1 MSDFSNWDEQEQ
13 RIFIAKIIHNI
24 NYSQTNLVL
33 MKSIVELWDRYP
45 VREAIYFTQNLINQ
59 KPYKMEIQ
67 SINPSYN
74 IINKDSMLKLS
85 TELSQ
90 LIKEKGLSSNIQGKQ
105 FVNVEGW
112 QFAGASLG
120 LMPIITSTQDLS
132 NETAIKYMATCEVRN
147 ITTGQ
152 LVATGIAL
160 CSNAEKTKRFFDEY
174 AILSMAQ
181 TRAIGKAYRNLLAWL
196 MKAAGFEATP
206 AEEMDFARD
215 ETPDQKPKVVEV
227 VAEEIPVEVDRD
239 AIIKDI
245 QAVARMKDL
254 TDIFFSNKEYNRK
267 RPAINEINDC

>member
-1 MSDFSNWDEQEQ
+1 
-13 RIFIAKIIHNI
+13 
-24 NYSQTNLVL
+24 
-33 MKSIVELWDRYP
+33 
-45 VREAIYFTQNLINQ
+45 
-59 KPYKMEIQ
+59 MEMQ
-67 SINPSYN
+67 LTKPSYEL
-74 IINKDSMLKLS
+74 INKDSMLQLA

-112 QFAGASLG
+112 QFCGASLG

-160 CSNAEKTKRFFDEY
+160 CSNAEKTKRYFDEY

-206 AEEMDFARD
+206 AEEMDFAK
-215 ETPDQKPKVVEV
+215 EEAPTKKPKVVEV

-245 QAVARMKDL
+245 QAAARMKDL
-254 TDIFFSNKEYNRK
+254 TDIFFSNKEYIEK
-267 RPAINEINDC
+267 DQQLMKLMTAKKESLTTKKK

>member
-1 MSDFSNWDEQEQ
+1 
-13 RIFIAKIIHNI
+13 
-24 NYSQTNLVL
+24 
-33 MKSIVELWDRYP
+33 
-45 VREAIYFTQNLINQ
+45 
-59 KPYKMEIQ
+59 MEIQ

-215 ETPDQKPKVVEV
+215 EVPAKKPKVVEV

-254 TDIFFSNKEYNRK
+254 TDIFFSNKEYIEK
-267 RPAINEINDC
+267 DQQLIKLMTAKKESLTTKKK

>member
-1 MSDFSNWDEQEQ
+1 MEM
-13 RIFIAKIIHNI
+13 
-24 NYSQTNLVL
+24 QT
-33 MKSIVELWDRYP
+33 
-45 VREAIYFTQNLINQ
+45 
-59 KPYKMEIQ
+59 
-67 SINPSYN
+67 INPSYN

-160 CSNAEKTKRFFDEY
+160 CSNAEKTKRYFDEY

-206 AEEMDFARD
+206 AEEMDFADAKADARAKE
-215 ETPDQKPKVVEV
+215 ETPTKKPKVVEV
-227 VAEEIPVEVDRD
+227 VVEEVPVEVDRD

-245 QAVARMKDL
+245 QAAARMKDL
-254 TDIFFSNKEYNRK
+254 TDIFFSNKEYIEK
-267 RPAINEINDC
+267 DQQLMKLMTAKKESLTTKKK

>member
-1 MSDFSNWDEQEQ
+1 
-13 RIFIAKIIHNI
+13 
-24 NYSQTNLVL
+24 
-33 MKSIVELWDRYP
+33 
-45 VREAIYFTQNLINQ
+45 
-59 KPYKMEIQ
+59 MEMQIT
-67 SINPSYN
+67 SPSYEL
-74 IINKDSMLKLS
+74 INKDSMLKLS
-85 TELSQ
+85 TELSK

-215 ETPDQKPKVVEV
+215 EAPAKKPKVVEV
-227 VAEEIPVEVDRD
+227 VAEEMPVEVDRD

-254 TDIFFSNKEYNRK
+254 TDIFFSNKEYIEK
-267 RPAINEINDC
+267 DQQLMKLMTAKKESLTTKKK

>member
-1 MSDFSNWDEQEQ
+1 
-13 RIFIAKIIHNI
+13 
-24 NYSQTNLVL
+24 
-33 MKSIVELWDRYP
+33 
-45 VREAIYFTQNLINQ
+45 
-59 KPYKMEIQ
+59 MEIQ
-67 SINPSYN
+67 LTNPSYEL
-74 IINKDSMLKLS
+74 INKDSMLKLS

-120 LMPIITSTQDLS
+120 LMPIITETTDLTRRGT
-132 NETAIKYMATCEVRN
+132 EPGQVEIKYMAKCEVRN
-147 ITTGQ
+147 ITSGQ
-152 LVATGIAL
+152 LVATGVAL
-160 CSNAEKTKRFFDEY
+160 CSNFERSKKGFDEY

-206 AEEMDFARD
+206 AEEMDFADAKADARAK
-215 ETPDQKPKVVEV
+215 EEAPAKKPKVVDV
-227 VAEEIPVEVDRD
+227 VAEEIPIEVDRD

-254 TDIFFSNKEYNRK
+254 TDIFFSNKEYIEK
-267 RPAINEINDC
+267 DQQLMKLMTAKKESLTTKKK

>member
-1 MSDFSNWDEQEQ
+1 
-13 RIFIAKIIHNI
+13 
-24 NYSQTNLVL
+24 
-33 MKSIVELWDRYP
+33 
-45 VREAIYFTQNLINQ
+45 
-59 KPYKMEIQ
+59 MEIQ
-67 SINPSYN
+67 SINPSYEL
-74 IINKDSMLKLS
+74 INKDSMLKLS

-206 AEEMDFARD
+206 AEEMDFAKE
-215 ETPDQKPKVVEV
+215 ETPTKKPKVVEV

-254 TDIFFSNKEYNRK
+254 TDIFFSNKEYIEK
-267 RPAINEINDC
+267 DQQLMKLMTAKKESLTTKKK

>member
-1 MSDFSNWDEQEQ
+1 
-13 RIFIAKIIHNI
+13 
-24 NYSQTNLVL
+24 
-33 MKSIVELWDRYP
+33 
-45 VREAIYFTQNLINQ
+45 
-59 KPYKMEIQ
+59 MEVQ
-67 SINPSYN
+67 LTNPSYEL
-74 IINKDSMLKLS
+74 INKDSMLKLS

-160 CSNAEKTKRFFDEY
+160 CSNAEKTKRYFDEY

-206 AEEMDFARD
+206 AEEMDFAKD
-215 ETPDQKPKVVEV
+215 ETPTKKPKVVEV

-239 AIIKDI
+239 EIVKNI
-245 QAVARMKDL
+245 QAAARMKDL
-254 TDIFFSNKEYNRK
+254 TDIFFSNKEYIEK
-267 RPAINEINDC
+267 DQQLMKLMTAKKESLTTKKK

>member
-1 MSDFSNWDEQEQ
+1 MEMQLTKPTYD
-13 RIFIAKIIHNI
+13 
-24 NYSQTNLVL
+24 
-33 MKSIVELWDRYP
+33 IV
-45 VREAIYFTQNLINQ
+45 
-59 KPYKMEIQ
+59 
-67 SINPSYN
+67 
-74 IINKDSMLKLS
+74 NKDSMLQLA

-112 QFAGASLG
+112 QFCGASLG
-120 LMPIITSTQDLS
+120 LMPIITETTDLTRRGT
-132 NETAIKYMATCEVRN
+132 EPGQVEIKYMAKCEVRN
-147 ITTGQ
+147 ITSGQ
-152 LVATGIAL
+152 LVATGVAL
-160 CSNAEKTKRFFDEY
+160 CSNFERSKKGFDEY

-215 ETPDQKPKVVEV
+215 EAPAKKPKVVEV
-227 VAEEIPVEVDRD
+227 VAEEMPVEVDRD

-254 TDIFFSNKEYNRK
+254 TDIFFSNKDYIEK
-267 RPAINEINDC
+267 DQQLMKLMTAKKESLTTKKK

>member
-1 MSDFSNWDEQEQ
+1 MQL
-13 RIFIAKIIHNI
+13 
-24 NYSQTNLVL
+24 T
-33 MKSIVELWDRYP
+33 
-45 VREAIYFTQNLINQ
+45 
-59 KPYKMEIQ
+59 
-67 SINPSYN
+67 NPSYEL
-74 IINKDSMLKLS
+74 INKDSMLKLS

-120 LMPIITSTQDLS
+120 LMPIITITTDLS
-132 NETAIKYMATCEVRN
+132 KDDEIKYMATCEVRN
-147 ITTGQ
+147 ITSGQ

-160 CSNAEKTKRFFDEY
+160 CSNKEKTKRFFDEY

-215 ETPDQKPKVVEV
+215 EVPAKKPKVVEV
-227 VAEEIPVEVDRD
+227 VAEEMPVEVDRD

-245 QAVARMKDL
+245 QAVGRMKDL
-254 TDIFFSNKEYNRK
+254 TDVFFANKEYIEK
-267 RPAINEINDC
+267 DQQLMKLMTAKKESLTTKKK

>member
-1 MSDFSNWDEQEQ
+1 
-13 RIFIAKIIHNI
+13 
-24 NYSQTNLVL
+24 
-33 MKSIVELWDRYP
+33 
-45 VREAIYFTQNLINQ
+45 
-59 KPYKMEIQ
+59 MEMQ
-67 SINPSYN
+67 LTNPSYEL
-74 IINKDSMLKLS
+74 INKDSMLKLS

-160 CSNAEKTKRFFDEY
+160 CSNAEKTKRYFDEY

-206 AEEMDFARD
+206 AEEMDFAK
-215 ETPDQKPKVVEV
+215 EEAPTKKPKVVEV
-227 VAEEIPVEVDRD
+227 VAEEMPVEVDRD
-239 AIIKDI
+239 AIIKNI
-245 QAVARMKDL
+245 QAAARMKDL
-254 TDIFFSNKEYNRK
+254 TDIFFSNKEYIEK
-267 RPAINEINDC
+267 DQQLMKLMTAKKESLTTKKK

>member
-1 MSDFSNWDEQEQ
+1 MEM
-13 RIFIAKIIHNI
+13 
-24 NYSQTNLVL
+24 QT
-33 MKSIVELWDRYP
+33 
-45 VREAIYFTQNLINQ
+45 
-59 KPYKMEIQ
+59 
-67 SINPSYN
+67 INPSYN

-160 CSNAEKTKRFFDEY
+160 CSNAEKTKRYFDEY

-206 AEEMDFARD
+206 AEEMDFAKE
-215 ETPDQKPKVVEV
+215 ETPTKKPKVFEVEIV
-227 VAEEIPVEVDRD
+227 PEEMPVEVDRD
-239 AIIKDI
+239 AIVKNI
-245 QAVARMKDL
+245 QAAARMKDL
-254 TDIFFSNKEYNRK
+254 TDIFFANKEYIEK
-267 RPAINEINDC
+267 DQQLMKLMTAKKESLTTKKK

>member
-1 MSDFSNWDEQEQ
+1 MEM
-13 RIFIAKIIHNI
+13 
-24 NYSQTNLVL
+24 QT
-33 MKSIVELWDRYP
+33 
-45 VREAIYFTQNLINQ
+45 
-59 KPYKMEIQ
+59 
-67 SINPSYN
+67 INPSYN

-206 AEEMDFARD
+206 AEEMDF
-215 ETPDQKPKVVEV
+215 VVQLVKMSVPSEPENHSV
-227 VAEEIPVEVDRD
+227 KEILAEEVPVYIDRD

-254 TDIFFSNKEYNRK
+254 TDIFFSNKEYIEK
-267 RPAINEINDC
+267 DQQLMKLMTAKKESLTTKKK

>member
-1 MSDFSNWDEQEQ
+1 MQL
-13 RIFIAKIIHNI
+13 
-24 NYSQTNLVL
+24 T
-33 MKSIVELWDRYP
+33 
-45 VREAIYFTQNLINQ
+45 
-59 KPYKMEIQ
+59 
-67 SINPSYN
+67 NPSYEL
-74 IINKDSMLKLS
+74 INKDSMLKLS

-160 CSNAEKTKRFFDEY
+160 CSNAEKTKRYFDEY

-206 AEEMDFARD
+206 AEEMDFAKE
-215 ETPDQKPKVVEV
+215 ETPTKKPKVVEV

-245 QAVARMKDL
+245 QAAARMKDL
-254 TDIFFSNKEYNRK
+254 TDIFFSNKEYIEK
-267 RPAINEINDC
+267 DQQLMKLMTAKKESLTTKKK

>member
-1 MSDFSNWDEQEQ
+1 MEQL
-13 RIFIAKIIHNI
+13 
-24 NYSQTNLVL
+24 QT
-33 MKSIVELWDRYP
+33 
-45 VREAIYFTQNLINQ
+45 T
-59 KPYKMEIQ
+59 
-67 SINPSYN
+67 NPSYSL
-74 IINKDSMLKLS
+74 INKDSMLQLAS
-85 TELSQ
+85 ELSK

-206 AEEMDFARD
+206 AEEMDFD
-215 ETPDQKPKVVEV
+215 HSKTDQKTSPKVDTKVQIIEADVEE
-227 VAEEIPVEVDRD
+227 VAEIDRVQL
-239 AIIKDI
+239 IKDI
-245 QAVARMKDL
+245 SSCNK
-254 TDIFFSNKEYNRK
+254 NKELVDIYYGYK
-267 RPAINEINDC
+267 QYIDGDQALLMLLKSKKESFTVKTKK